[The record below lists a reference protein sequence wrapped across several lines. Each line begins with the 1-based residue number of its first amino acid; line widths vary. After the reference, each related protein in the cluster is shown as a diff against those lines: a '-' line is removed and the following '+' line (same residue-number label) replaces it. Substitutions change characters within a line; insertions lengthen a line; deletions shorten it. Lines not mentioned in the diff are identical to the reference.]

1 METLILVLVIV
12 GLLVYFQK
20 RFFLSSRYVPIDKKR
35 VCFILRQ
42 NFDYYNHLS
51 SANQRVFEDRV
62 VRFIH
67 KKKFVPRNF
76 PKVSLAMKVLIS
88 AAAVQLTFGL
98 PEISLQHFRYILIY
112 PQEYYSII
120 TERHHKGEVNPAA
133 GTIVLSWNN
142 FIEGYATPHDSLNV
156 GLHEMAHA
164 LELEN
169 MIHNDEYDFLSPT
182 VWQEWLSLAQVY
194 RQQMLAV
201 PSDFFRDYAATNDKE
216 FFAVAVENFF
226 ERPGAFEQQA
236 PMLYHVLVRLL
247 NQNPL
252 MREKPVMQ

>member
-1 METLILVLVIV
+1 MWTFAITLATAGFLM
-12 GLLVYFQK
+12 YRQK
-20 RFFLSSRYVPIDKKR
+20 RFFLSSRYVPVDRKR
-35 VCFILRQ
+35 VRFILRQ

-51 SANQRVFEDRV
+51 VANRQIFEDRV
-62 VRFIH
+62 VRLLH

-112 PQEYYSII
+112 PVAYFSVI

-133 GTIVLSWNN
+133 GAIVLSWDN
-142 FIEGYATPHDSLNV
+142 FVEGYATPTIRSTS

-169 MIHNDEYDFLSPT
+169 MIHNDEYDFLSPRRVAGMAST
-182 VWQEWLSLAQVY
+182 SAGLPTADASHSL
-194 RQQMLAV
+194 
-201 PSDFFRDYAATNDKE
+201 
-216 FFAVAVENFF
+216 
-226 ERPGAFEQQA
+226 
-236 PMLYHVLVRLL
+236 
-247 NQNPL
+247 
-252 MREKPVMQ
+252 